1 MPLDTRSRPSGPDDA
16 PARPSELGEIFTPDE
31 VAAYLKVSKKTVY
44 QMLRRGELR
53 AFKAG
58 KHWRVPRDGLGA
70 LIARESG
77 KSGEQAE

>member
-1 MPLDTRSRPSGPDDA
+1 MSLNARSRPSGPDDA
-16 PARPSELGEIFTPDE
+16 LVRPSELGEIFTPDE

-44 QMLRRGELR
+44 RMLRRGELR

-70 LIARESG
+70 LIARESRNDG
-77 KSGEQAE
+77 VQAE